1 MIISLLDNKNS
12 YSITV
17 SFVAPNIVNK
27 DSISNTITIS
37 NQRSTESASIIN
49 SILTI
54 NDAQLP
60 NIVVNYYE

>member
-17 SFVAPNIVNK
+17 SFVTPNIVNK

-37 NQRSTESASIIN
+37 NQRSTEPASIIN